1 MRVQPTFSALADSFD
16 ILRGFGLPKFGSLR
30 HSLGMIVIGA
40 DVVEAYFAK
49 RAGYRGIQAARS
61 VASGRCPAD
70 SVQSRAPP
78 SLRGAQRR
86 SNPACAH
93 RLVVSNCGI
102 TAKQ

>member
-49 RAGYRGIQAARS
+49 RAGYRGIRAARS
-61 VASGRCPAD
+61 RGERTMSGGQRSIPK
-70 SVQSRAPP
+70 SPP
-78 SLRGAQRR
+78 SLREAKRR
-86 SNPACAH
+86 SNPACAR
-93 RLVVSNCGI
+93 RLVVSN
-102 TAKQ
+102 